1 MFSQASVVLFTGG
14 GGGTPLGRNPQA
26 DTPLGRHPPPPRR
39 LLQRTVRILLEC
51 IHVWK
56 AFNFVYKYLNILHFD
71 SSGARIVT
79 EKNSERSELQRDH
92 QRDIQNLKK
101 DHKRE
106 MDVSQVKLFLFFRF
120 CVFSHDPCL
129 SSLVCV

>member
-1 MFSQASVVLFTGG
+1 MFSQASVILFTGG
-14 GGGTPLGRNPQA
+14 GGDP
-26 DTPLGRHPPPPRR
+26 
-39 LLQRTVRILLEC
+39 
-51 IHVWK
+51 K
-56 AFNFVYKYLNILHFD
+56 AFNFVLKYLNILHFD

-106 MDVSQVKLFLFFRF
+106 MDVSQVKTLSFLPILCCFFF
-120 CVFSHDPCL
+120 A
-129 SSLVCV
+129 